1 MQMRLDAEL
10 ARQLSLDSQLSYP
23 EYLVLVALT
32 DQPDGRMRLYELADV
47 LGWEKSRSSHLVS
60 RMSTRGLI
68 AKEKC
73 DSDRRGAF
81 IVVTPQ
87 GKREITLAAPGHVRA
102 VRRMFIDV
110 LSPQQ
115 IKAVGDAARQVLSA
129 LENHQEKSGTD

>member
-10 ARQLSLDSQLSYP
+10 ARQLLIDSQLSYP

-32 DQPDGRMRLYELADV
+32 DQPDGRMRLYELAEV

-68 AKEKC
+68 TKEKC

-81 IVVTPQ
+81 IVVTPK
-87 GKREITLAAPGHVRA
+87 GKREIAAAAPGHVQA
-102 VRRMFIDV
+102 VRRFFIDV
-110 LSPQQ
+110 LTPQQ
-115 IKAVGDAARQVLSA
+115 IKAMGDAAQQVLKA
-129 LENHQEKSGTD
+129 LEDDDENSEID